1 MRPVVNIAEYSFA
14 LRRGDDQPQRWSFE
28 YDDPDNPGTLIPLPL
43 ATVFANAWLQVRTM
57 GTLKQIIAL
66 ELGDG
71 LQFDGTELVIEFDRL
86 NTLVRADQYQYDLR
100 FELMDGQ
107 IRTYVKGT
115 IQGMRIEQNITEI
128 AE

>member
-14 LRRGDDQPQRWSFE
+14 LRRGDDQPQRWEFK
-28 YDDPDNPGTLIPLPL
+28 YDDPNNPGNLIALPL
-43 ATVFANAWLQVRTM
+43 AANFADAWLQVRTM
-57 GTLKQIIAL
+57 GTLKEIIAL

-71 LQFDGTELVIEFDRL
+71 LEFDGDELVIEFDRL